1 MMKWT
6 TTANHDIE
14 RVRERAR
21 ELAALRGTPL
31 IAAAPEMAE
40 LLEKMADVVDAAQ
53 RLCEVY
59 FDIAAT
65 CMSEDEIRA
74 MRDRMMTEKK
84 SVVGK
89 E

>member
-14 RVRERAR
+14 RMRERAR
-21 ELAALRGTPL
+21 ELAALRGAPL
-31 IAAAPEMAE
+31 IAAAPE
-40 LLEKMADVVDAAQ
+40 MADVVDAAQ